1 MVEEESKEIQ
11 EEELTIDDVLYEH
24 FSIQTDPGQS
34 AMRLDKFLANRI
46 ERLSRSKLQN
56 AAKAG
61 CIKVNDKVV
70 KSNYKIKP
78 KDKIQVLMPR
88 PQHQYVIHPEEMDLE
103 IVYEDEELLVLN
115 KQAGLVVHPGC
126 GNYTGTLIHGLLHH
140 FQQGPIEYQQGEDEP
155 RPGLVH
161 RIDKDTTGLMV
172 VAKTEYAKS
181 HLSRQFFERT
191 TQRTY
196 QAIVWGEIEEEEG
209 RIEAHIGRHQRRRQ
223 MMDVYV
229 DGEEGKHAVT
239 HYRLLRNMGYV
250 SLVECKLETGRTHQI
265 RVHFKHLGHPL
276 FNDQKYGGDR
286 ILKGTV
292 YSKYKQFVHNC
303 FKILPRQALH
313 AKTLGFEHP
322 GSGEF
327 MSFDSPLASDMLEV
341 IEKWDRYM
349 GGSTKLNK
357 HIVE

>member
-1 MVEEESKEIQ
+1 MAVEELNQQ
-11 EEELTIDDVLYEH
+11 EEELNGDETLYEH
-24 FSIQTDPGQS
+24 YAIQTDPGQG
-34 AMRLDKFLANRI
+34 AIRLDKFLANRI
-46 ERLSRSKLQN
+46 EKLSRSKLQN

-70 KSNYKIKP
+70 KSNYKVKP
-78 KDKIQVLMPR
+78 LDNIQILLPR
-88 PQHQYVIHPEEMDLE
+88 PQEQYVINPEPMDLN
-103 IVYEDEELLVLN
+103 IIYEDEHLLVLN

-140 FQQGPIEYQQGEDEP
+140 FQQGPISYKKDQEEP

-172 VAKTEYAKS
+172 VAKNEFAKT
-181 HLSRQFFERT
+181 HLSRQFYERT

-196 QAIVWGEIEEEEG
+196 QAIVWGELEDEAGMIEG
-209 RIEAHIGRHQRRRQ
+209 HIGRHHRHRQ
-223 MMDVYV
+223 MMEVFT
-229 DGEEGKHAVT
+229 DGETGKHAIT
-239 HYRLLRNMGYV
+239 HYKLIRSLGYV

-265 RVHFKHLGHPL
+265 RVHFKHFGHPL
-276 FNDQKYGGDR
+276 FNDKKYGGDR

-292 YSKYKQFVHNC
+292 YSKYKMFVHNC
-303 FKILPRQALH
+303 FNMLPRQALH

-322 GSGEF
+322 NTGEM
-327 MSFDSPLASDMLEV
+327 MSFDSPLAADMTEV

-349 GGSTKLNK
+349 AGSTKLNR
-357 HIVE
+357 